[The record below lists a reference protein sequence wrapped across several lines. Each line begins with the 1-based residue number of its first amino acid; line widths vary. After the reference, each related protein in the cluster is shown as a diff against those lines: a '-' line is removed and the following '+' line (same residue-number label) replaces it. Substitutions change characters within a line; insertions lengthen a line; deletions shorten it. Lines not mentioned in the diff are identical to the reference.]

1 MLSFPDFKEKNIVII
16 FSTKGEKISI
26 RNDNLLVTDGDE
38 KVILQTTCYRML
50 ALWIVGGCTL
60 TSGIMERSKKFAFP
74 IYLLSYNFRCIGNWN
89 AGVEG
94 NFLLRHKQYSYNSM
108 EIAKR
113 LVANKLYNQVQLLK
127 SIRQKDES
135 CKRTIN
141 TIQQYAVK
149 LNAPVDLQAILGI
162 EGVASRIYFAQW
174 FKQMDWHGRMPRA
187 KRNIINVLL
196 DIGYTFL
203 FYFVENMMNLY
214 GFDIYQGV
222 YHKLFYQRKSLIC
235 DLVEPFR
242 CIVDKQIKK
251 AYNLGQI
258 KAEDFIYKNGQYKL
272 SYKKSKEYTGWLLTV
287 ILENKSDIFIYC
299 QSYYRAFMRKK
310 TISKYP
316 FFKINKPYK
325 KLK

>member
-16 FSTKGEKISI
+16 FSNKGEKISI

-94 NFLLRHKQYSYNSM
+94 NFLLRQKQYSYNSL

-113 LVANKLYNQVQLLK
+113 LVANKLYNQFQLLK

-135 CKRTIN
+135 CKNTIN
-141 TIQQYAVK
+141 TIQQYTTQLDDATNFQK
-149 LNAPVDLQAILGI
+149 ILGI

-187 KRNIINVLL
+187 KRDIINVLL

-203 FYFVENMMNLY
+203 FNFIENMINLY
-214 GFDIYQGV
+214 GFDVYQGV
-222 YHKLFYQRKSLIC
+222 YHRLFYQRKSLVC

-242 CIVDKQIKK
+242 CIIDKQIKNS
-251 AYNLGQI
+251 YNLGQI
-258 KAEDFIYKNGQYKL
+258 KPDDFQCKNGKYFLTYKQ
-272 SYKKSKEYTGWLLTV
+272 SKEYTRWLLTA
-287 ILENKSDIFIYC
+287 ILEYKADIFLYC
-299 QSYYRAFMRKK
+299 QSYYRAFIREK
-310 TISKYP
+310 TIDEYP
-316 FFKINKPYK
+316 FFKINEPYK
-325 KLK
+325 K